1 MQRPVT
7 QTHTH
12 IHITH
17 FISWS
22 LLYSVIFC
30 SRADLL
36 RSCYTQFWLSD
47 CSLSQR
53 IFKHP
58 PKWCTNSTIWF
69 LHGWCHVHHIPCTS
83 VQCHFN
89 WSHTCRVHVSLAVI
103 CRLHFWQNNQDLL
116 RATAVTRG
124 WSSCQNKSECRKLT
138 LEQKILSPFLLGLK
152 PTTFWS
158 QVWHSTTQ
166 LFPPTPNHH
175 PLCPV
180 QSTVTRNNFQGIYS
194 IKVVYEHIYQI
205 K

>member
-7 QTHTH
+7 QTHTSTLH
-12 IHITH
+12 TSLADRFYIALFSALKQTCCTPVTH
-17 FISWS
+17 NSEWVTVAFPSAFLKHS
-22 LLYSVIFC
+22 L
-30 SRADLL
+30 
-36 RSCYTQFWLSD
+36 
-47 CSLSQR
+47 
-53 IFKHP
+53 
-58 PKWCTNSTIWF
+58 KWCPNSTIWF

-116 RATAVTRG
+116 CATAVTRG